1 MDAAAADRRWRQALL
16 GIVPVRRVDIVDHQ
30 VERRSGPGLG
40 RRLGSSD
47 DDMRTAA
54 QLEHRNHSPTGL
66 ATIED
71 RFQSQ
76 CGGAD
81 IDDIEAHMA
90 DRDGRPLIDRIGH
103 RYLPACRD

>member
-1 MDAAAADRRWRQALL
+1 MDAAAADRRWRQAPL
-16 GIVPVRRVDIVDHQ
+16 GIVAMRRVDIVDHQ

-54 QLEHRNHSPTGL
+54 QLEHGKL
-66 ATIED
+66 APSYD
-71 RFQSQ
+71 RAQADRLEPA
-76 CGGAD
+76 CRGAD

-90 DRDGRPLIDRIGH
+90 YGDGRPLIDRIGH